1 MKKKIYHL
9 IIVLTSILY
18 GCSNLKTF
26 NTLAVNEN
34 LKISEKQILRLSNY
48 LNGDFYSYEIERRVS
63 AYPIAFLISRNGDKS
78 VILAC
83 DGVFNDCNINVQIF
97 QLIMKYNKAE
107 NEDYKILALEK
118 KILIKNHEIL
128 NKIKKNKIF
137 KLKKNN
143 QLFRDLTLIP
153 SDSCGGD
160 DC

>member
-1 MKKKIYHL
+1 MLKKIYCL
-9 IIVLTSILY
+9 LIVLTSTLY
-18 GCSNLKTF
+18 GCSNLKTY

-34 LKISEKQILRLSNY
+34 LKISEKQISRLSNY

-63 AYPIAFLISRNGDKS
+63 AYPIAFLISSNGDKS

-83 DGVFNDCNINVQIF
+83 DGVINDCNINVQIF

-128 NKIKKNKIF
+128 NKIKKNKIL

-143 QLFRDLTLIP
+143 QLFRDLILVP